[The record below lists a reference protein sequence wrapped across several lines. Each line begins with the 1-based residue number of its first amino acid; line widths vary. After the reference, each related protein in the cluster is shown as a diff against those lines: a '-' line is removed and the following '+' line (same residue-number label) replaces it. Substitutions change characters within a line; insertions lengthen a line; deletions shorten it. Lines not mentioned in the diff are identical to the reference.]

1 MRTMFRRLETA
12 LLLIGGLLYVTAKV
26 HFFLRYGSDDF
37 VSEHWPFW
45 AGMVAVGIVL
55 AILDWL
61 RTRFAGDGSR

>member
-1 MRTMFRRLETA
+1 MKKMFRILEIA
-12 LLLIGGLLYVTAKV
+12 LLVTGGLLYLSAKV

-45 AGMVAVGIVL
+45 AGMVAVGIVA

-61 RTRFAGDGSR
+61 RTRFAGDDNL